1 MALFPCVSR
10 VLRHLE
16 QRHWLDQS
24 TKVLFVELTVF
35 NANVNLLCAVTL
47 ILESNSVGM
56 EASSP
61 CSETWLSQVRT
72 RLPLLIVYH
81 SFT

>member
-1 MALFPCVSR
+1 MSR

-16 QRHWLDQS
+16 QRRWLDHG

-47 ILESNSVGM
+47 ILESNSVGTG
-56 EASSP
+56 P
-61 CSETWLSQVRT
+61 
-72 RLPLLIVYH
+72 PLLALQAGYLRTGPPLLTIYH
-81 SFT
+81 SFK